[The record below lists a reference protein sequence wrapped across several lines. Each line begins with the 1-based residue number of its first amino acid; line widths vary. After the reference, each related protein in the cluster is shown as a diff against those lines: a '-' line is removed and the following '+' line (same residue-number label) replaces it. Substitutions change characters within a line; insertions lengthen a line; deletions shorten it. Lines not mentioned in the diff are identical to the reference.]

1 MTRRAISIGMA
12 LAMWMMAVTLS
23 ARGQQAPPSAR
34 STEAPSPQTDGIAV
48 SDPTV
53 QKACGPC
60 HTVDDKQQISR
71 ISFQRTTPEGWE
83 RVIRRMVALNG
94 LRIEPDT
101 ARVVLRYL
109 ANHLGLAPEEARPA
123 AFEAERRLV
132 DYRYEANEDAEK
144 VCTACHSMGRVI
156 SQRRTRE
163 EWQLLAAMHRGYY
176 PLVDFQGF
184 RRLGPAPREGPP
196 DGRPP
201 DTRHPIEKAIDHL
214 ARAFPLH
221 TAEWAAWR
229 ATMRPPR
236 LEGRWSVRGHEIGRG
251 AVYGEMVIT
260 ASSEPDEFTTR
271 TSLVYARTGERV
283 TRTGEAIVY
292 TGFQWRGRSIAQEGS
307 HESLREVLF
316 VDRDWRTMDGRWFTG
331 SHDEIGL
338 DVTLERLGE
347 QTRVLGT
354 DMTALRAGSSA
365 TVRLFGVNFP
375 PVLQPSDLDLGPGI
389 TVAAIENVTREQ
401 ALLRVEVAPDAP
413 VGARDLFLRGSRA
426 QTLAVYDSVD
436 RLEVLPEWSMAR
448 VGGIVAPKAL
458 AQFEARAYDNGPD
471 NKPDTDDDVDLGVVW
486 ATWTLEEFAATY
498 DDDDVRFVGTI
509 DRETGLFTPNVDGP
523 NPQRRGHRN
532 NVGDVYVVA
541 TYTPEA
547 AGGQASRPLR
557 ARAHLLVTVPL
568 YMRWE
573 PLEPPR

>member
-1 MTRRAISIGMA
+1 MTRRAISIAMV
-12 LAMWMMAVTLS
+12 LAGWLTAVTLS
-23 ARGQQAPPSAR
+23 ARGQQSPPWAR
-34 STEAPSPQTDGIAV
+34 STAASAPQTDGIPV
-48 SDPTV
+48 PDPTV

-94 LRIEPDT
+94 LRIEPET

-109 ANHLGLAPEEARPA
+109 SNHLGLAPEEARPA

-132 DYRYEANEDAEK
+132 DYKYEANEDAEK

-184 RRLGPAPREGPP
+184 RRLGPAPRESLP

-221 TAEWAAWR
+221 TAEWGAWR

-236 LEGRWSVRGHEIGRG
+236 LEGRWTVRGHEVGRG

-260 ASSEPDEFTTR
+260 ASSGPDEFTTQ
-271 TSLVYARTGERV
+271 TALVYARTGERV

-292 TGFQWRGRSIAQEGS
+292 TGFQWRGRSMAQDGP
-307 HESLREVLF
+307 HKSLREVLF

-347 QTRVLGT
+347 ETRVLGT
-354 DMTALRAGSSA
+354 DATALRAGSSA

-375 PVLQPSDLDLGPGI
+375 PALQPSEIDLGPGI
-389 TVAAIENVTREQ
+389 TVTAVENVTRDQ
-401 ALLRVEVAPDAP
+401 ALLRLEVAPDAP

-426 QTLAVYDSVD
+426 QTLAVYDSID
-436 RLEVLPEWSMAR
+436 RLEVRPEWSMAR
-448 VGGIVAPKAL
+448 VGGTVAPKAL
-458 AQFEARAYDNGPD
+458 AQFEARAFDNGPD
-471 NKPDTDDDVDLGVVW
+471 GRPDTEDDVDLGVVP

-498 DDDDVRFVGTI
+498 DDDDVRFVGAI

-541 TYTPEA
+541 TYTAEA
-547 AGGQASRPLR
+547 AGGQASRTLR